1 MLAPVL
7 IVGIEL
13 SQLHLIHV
21 IRDPHLLPRREE
33 SFQLRKLFCRKPVFF
48 GKDHLQRASGEK
60 QELLPFPSEALSG
73 APRRLNTDSLRTG

>member
-13 SQLHLIHV
+13 GQLHLIHV

-33 SFQLRKLFCRKPVFF
+33 GFQLRKLVYRKPVFF
-48 GKDHLQRASGEK
+48 GEDHLQRASGEK
-60 QELLPFPSEALSG
+60 QELLPFPAKALSS
-73 APRRLNTDSLRTG
+73 APGGLNTDSLRTG